1 MQERVLKKRVI
12 TMISL
17 PIAIRREIASEV
29 GVSIDTVDN
38 ALKFRTYGEQ
48 PERIRQMAYD
58 KGGVEEKRIKW
69 CNA

>member
-1 MQERVLKKRVI
+1 MQGQGLKKRVI

-17 PIAIRREIASEV
+17 PIGIRRAIASEV

>member
-48 PERIRQMAYD
+48 PERIRSIAFER
-58 KGGVEEKRIKW
+58 GGVKERRIKW

>member
-1 MQERVLKKRVI
+1 MKKRVI

-48 PERIRQMAYD
+48 PERIRAMAF
-58 KGGVEEKRIKW
+58 KRGGVEEKRIKW

>member
-48 PERIRQMAYD
+48 PERIRQMAYN

>member
-1 MQERVLKKRVI
+1 MQGQGLKKRVI

-17 PIAIRREIASEV
+17 PIGVRREIASELR
-29 GVSIDTVDN
+29 VSIDTVDN

>member
-1 MQERVLKKRVI
+1 MQGQVLKKRVI

-17 PIAIRREIASEV
+17 PIGIRREIASEV